1 VAELAQRAPPHL
13 GNLGYIYA
21 VAGRRDDARKLLHEL
36 EEQYSKGQAIGQ
48 YLAMVAEGLGERDQA
63 FAWLEKDFQQHS
75 AELQFTTWRVQFEQ
89 LRRDPRYG
97 DLMRRMGLRR

>member
-1 VAELAQRAPPHL
+1 
-13 GNLGYIYA
+13 
-21 VAGRRDDARKLLHEL
+21 
-36 EEQYSKGQAIGQ
+36 
-48 YLAMVAEGLGERDQA
+48 MVAEGLGERDQA

-89 LRRDPRYG
+89 LRREPRYG